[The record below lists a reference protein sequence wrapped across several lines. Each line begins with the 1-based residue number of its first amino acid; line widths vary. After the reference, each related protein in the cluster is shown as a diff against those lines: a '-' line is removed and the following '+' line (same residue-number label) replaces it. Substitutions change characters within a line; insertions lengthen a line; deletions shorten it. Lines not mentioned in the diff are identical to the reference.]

1 MANELIIKINKD
13 SKGNNVSLTNMPVE
27 AADALNA
34 FINSLSKFVKSQ
46 NDSDFK
52 ISLQD
57 GCIATSL
64 VYSNNE
70 INVDNEIDDVIDGKS
85 SNLDYYDLLKSI
97 QNKIRANGLDY
108 SVIHKINNKETDLT
122 KEFKSKK
129 FILIPKEERTGK
141 KRVIFISGRLFECG
155 GKKKIN
161 IHIENNQ
168 FQYVVDCS
176 EENAK
181 KINRFLYE
189 DVYLSILK
197 HSCIGQKDALSL
209 IDIYSA
215 QEYDEYKSFFEKV
228 ENNKELVR
236 FDIVYNRI
244 LEIIKNEETN
254 YNLLKTIKLYLNS
267 QAEIGIIR
275 TILLLIKPLKND
287 DNEINEVYQQLVTII
302 KEHY

>member
-1 MANELIIKINKD
+1 MANEFIIKINKD

-85 SNLDYYDLLKSI
+85 SNLDYYD
-97 QNKIRANGLDY
+97 
-108 SVIHKINNKETDLT
+108 
-122 KEFKSKK
+122 
-129 FILIPKEERTGK
+129 
-141 KRVIFISGRLFECG
+141 
-155 GKKKIN
+155 
-161 IHIENNQ
+161 
-168 FQYVVDCS
+168 
-176 EENAK
+176 
-181 KINRFLYE
+181 
-189 DVYLSILK
+189 YLSILK

-228 ENNKELVR
+228 ENNKELER